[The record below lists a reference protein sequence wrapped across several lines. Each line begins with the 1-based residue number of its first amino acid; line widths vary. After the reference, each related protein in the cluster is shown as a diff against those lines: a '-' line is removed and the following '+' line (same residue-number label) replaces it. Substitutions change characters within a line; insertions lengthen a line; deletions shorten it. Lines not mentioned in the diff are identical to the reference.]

1 MGNCNQISFASHADK
16 NLYSSSSAERLR
28 GIDSFQSTLST
39 VETNDKNSNMF
50 AICKVETL
58 SDRSSKIPT
67 TREHSIDPFRFI
79 INFLIISMSQVN
91 WYFFSPRK
99 EHEREAKLHC
109 RMLIPPIRSVC
120 SATMYGKPIRF
131 YLLFRRWIPMLL
143 PKITCTHCAKLERK
157 RRRKTKKVNFIE
169 LPVIYLIF
177 VFIMFHLLSNSF
189 GRGLANS
196 KCRAWTFNIIAHC
209 SL

>member
-1 MGNCNQISFASHADK
+1 MIFVVVSGAIVS
-16 NLYSSSSAERLR
+16 
-28 GIDSFQSTLST
+28 IDFFQSTLST

-79 INFLIISMSQVN
+79 INFLIISLSQVN
-91 WYFFSPRK
+91 WYFFPPPKRTRERSYIVECSP
-99 EHEREAKLHC
+99 LP
-109 RMLIPPIRSVC
+109 IPRS
-120 SATMYGKPIRF
+120 AQ
-131 YLLFRRWIPMLL
+131 LLCMENQFDFICFSDVEYQCFC
-143 PKITCTHCAKLERK
+143 PKSHAHIVRSSSESEDEKQ
-157 RRRKTKKVNFIE
+157 KKVNFIE

-196 KCRAWTFNIIAHC
+196 KCGAWTFNIIVHC